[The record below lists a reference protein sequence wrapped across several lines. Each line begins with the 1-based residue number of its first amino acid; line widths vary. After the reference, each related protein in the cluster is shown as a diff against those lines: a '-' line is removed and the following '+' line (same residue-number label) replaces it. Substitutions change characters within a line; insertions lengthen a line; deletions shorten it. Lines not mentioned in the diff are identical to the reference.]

1 MDHGEDCSSLSLSL
15 SVLAYLPINDLTVI
29 GFSGALPEPLKY
41 KCNKDHG
48 FSWHISDFT

>member
-15 SVLAYLPINDLTVI
+15 SILAYLPINDLTVI

-48 FSWHISDFT
+48 FS